1 MAVIDADT
9 HVIETDHTWNHL
21 EPSEQQFR
29 PFVIS
34 PRGEGGREYWY
45 IDGKIR
51 GLARQAVTA
60 PDVSALEEKL
70 GRKMAAPQEAREGEN
85 VAVRLR
91 HMDQLGVDIQV
102 LWPTLFLERVADRP
116 EAEIAVCRSYNRW
129 LADIWQ
135 QAKGRLRWVCVLP
148 LQTPAEALDQLRF
161 AHANGAVAVFMRGI
175 ENEHLLHDPCFFPL
189 YEAVSALN
197 MAIGV
202 HAGNANPYVREL
214 LAQRNAPGTF
224 WAYRMSSIGAFHS
237 LLMAGLPDR
246 FPHLRMVFVEIAS
259 QWVPWT
265 LKDLARRLPQQ
276 RGRTLPENPLKAYRL
291 YVACQSDDD
300 LPYVLT
306 YAGED
311 NLMMGTD
318 YGHHDHAADL
328 EGLRNLKTAG
338 KGGFL
343 LGTRTEPGQIET
355 TPDVRARELLDIVGR
370 LEAMDSMGV
379 DIQVIYPTLF
389 LAYVTDDAGL
399 EIAVC
404 RSYNQFMA
412 KVWQNGQGRLRWVAV
427 PPLRSIDASIEE
439 INVAKQ
445 RGAVGVF
452 FRGIERDRTLDD
464 PYFFPLYQE
473 AARLDMPICVHTG
486 AGCPA
491 FTAIFDVTRSHTFP
505 HTRTLPLMAFRN
517 LVANKVPEL
526 FPDLRFGF
534 IEAGASRVPYV
545 LPSLAKGFVR

>member
-1 MAVIDADT
+1 MLRAVDADT
-9 HVIETDHTWNHL
+9 HIFESPQVWDFIDA
-21 EPSEQQFR
+21 QMYARR
-29 PFVIS
+29 PIIVS
-34 PRGEGGREYWY
+34 APRDTVYKRGSFWL
-45 IDGKIR
+45 IDGNI
-51 GLARQAVTA
+51 
-60 PDVSALEEKL
+60 
-70 GRKMAAPQEAREGEN
+70 
-85 VAVRLR
+85 
-91 HMDQLGVDIQV
+91 
-102 LWPTLFLERVADRP
+102 
-116 EAEIAVCRSYNRW
+116 
-129 LADIWQ
+129 
-135 QAKGRLRWVCVLP
+135 
-148 LQTPAEALDQLRF
+148 
-161 AHANGAVAVFMRGI
+161 
-175 ENEHLLHDPCFFPL
+175 FPK
-189 YEAVSALN
+189 S
-197 MAIGV
+197 
-202 HAGNANPYVREL
+202 
-214 LAQRNAPGTF
+214 
-224 WAYRMSSIGAFHS
+224 
-237 LLMAGLPDR
+237 
-246 FPHLRMVFVEIAS
+246 
-259 QWVPWT
+259 
-265 LKDLARRLPQQ
+265 
-276 RGRTLPENPLKAYRL
+276 
-291 YVACQSDDD
+291 
-300 LPYVLT
+300 
-306 YAGED
+306 
-311 NLMMGTD
+311 
-318 YGHHDHAADL
+318 
-328 EGLRNLKTAG
+328 AG

-343 LGTRTEPGQIET
+343 LGTPTEPGQIET

-389 LAYVTDDAGL
+389 LAYVTDDARL

-445 RGAVGVF
+445 HGAVGVF

-534 IEAGASRVPYV
+534 IEAGASWVPYV
-545 LPSLAKGFVR
+545 LHAASIARTRSGKTSPIS